1 LQTGVETQHS
11 NDIDNHATSYKQKQ
25 GSLKSTTVYTT
36 FELRPNDNTNVKQI
50 QKQKNTSWP
59 R

>member
-36 FELRPNDNTNVKQI
+36 FELRPNDVKRKTNTDAEKHQL
-50 QKQKNTSWP
+50 T
-59 R
+59 